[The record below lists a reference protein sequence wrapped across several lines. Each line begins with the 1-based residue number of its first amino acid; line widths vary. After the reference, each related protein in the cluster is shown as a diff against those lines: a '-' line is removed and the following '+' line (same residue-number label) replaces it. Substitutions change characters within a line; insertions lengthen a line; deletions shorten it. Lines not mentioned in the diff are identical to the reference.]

1 MTRISNY
8 LSEKIKL
15 LSFLLTVLIVILHA
29 NMAHL
34 CTGGVSFL
42 QEVMTAEI
50 TRIAVPLFYLI
61 SGFLFFVNYQNTWS
75 DYRRKLRARTRS
87 LLIPYALFLLCGSL
101 GMFVLGHI
109 YTIEAFWKI
118 LKNGI
123 FYSPPIFYPLWFL
136 RDLYVMILIA
146 PLVSWVI
153 KRFPIFLIVPI
164 IVWLLGKNPFVFP
177 VTEAMLFFSV
187 GAFLSTKVKWL
198 EQTEHRGAWGCI
210 ILWLLLCF
218 MNRYVSEYVIRLPY
232 ATHCVILLLGI
243 YAVWI
248 LYDKLYPKFSERVK
262 SAGIYKYSFF
272 IYLLHEP
279 ILTIL
284 KKIGLFV
291 LGYSSWSIGV
301 IYVIAPILTILV
313 VYGMG
318 LVLNSCFPQLL
329 AFITGG
335 RTTRVM

>member
-1 MTRISNY
+1 MSISNY
-8 LSEKIKL
+8 LSEKIKI
-15 LSFLLTVLIVILHA
+15 LSFLLTALIVILHT

-34 CTGGVSFL
+34 CIGGVSFL

-61 SGFLFFVNYQNTWS
+61 SGFLFFVNYQNTCS

-87 LLIPYALFLLCGSL
+87 LLIPYVLFLLCGSL
-101 GMFVLGHI
+101 AMFVLGHV
-109 YTIEAFWKI
+109 YTIDTLWEIIKYGI
-118 LKNGI
+118 LS
-123 FYSPPIFYPLWFL
+123 SPPIFYPLWFL
-136 RDLYVMILIA
+136 RDLYVMVLIA
-146 PLVSWVI
+146 PIVYWVI
-153 KRFPIFLIVPI
+153 KKVPI
-164 IVWLLGKNPFVFP
+164 LLILPIVVWLLGKNPFVFP

-198 EQTEHRGAWGCI
+198 EQTDHKGAWGCLL
-210 ILWLLLCF
+210 LWLLLCF

-243 YAVWI
+243 YAIWI
-248 LYDKLYPKFSERVK
+248 LYDKLYPKFSKREK
-262 SAGIYKYSFF
+262 SAKIYKYSFF

-284 KKIGLFV
+284 KKTGLFI

-301 IYVIAPILTILV
+301 IYVIAPILTVLM
-313 VYGMG
+313 VYGIG
-318 LVLNSCFPQLL
+318 LVLNTYCPQVL

-335 RTTRVM
+335 RTKRK